1 MQTAPTQKYSGNLG
15 DNVSEAELRAVMS
28 VQPGFRQMK
37 VVKGPRG
44 TTAFVEFVDVASA
57 ALVHATLQGVV
68 LQSSERGGVRL
79 QFSKN
84 PFGRRD
90 DAAPDQQGGAA
101 LAAAGGGGGS
111 EFAWPTRIDAY
122 ELLEPC
128 GTGVRCVRAMGA
140 CVGAGGWWW
149 WWCAVCM
156 R

>member
-1 MQTAPTQKYSGNLG
+1 MRATKSTGSFTALLTAK
-15 DNVSEAELRAVMS
+15 RA
-28 VQPGFRQMK
+28 RE
-37 VVKGPRG
+37 RD
-44 TTAFVEFVDVASA
+44 AAAASA
-57 ALVHATLQGVV
+57 
-68 LQSSERGGVRL
+68 
-79 QFSKN
+79 
-84 PFGRRD
+84 
-90 DAAPDQQGGAA
+90 AA